1 MATAQP
7 ISFNAAESQDFPMGS
22 GSFTGQNGSFNPSSF
37 TRQFM
42 GSPISFRSGSFGSRF
57 YPGMSPGQL
66 LGPLE
71 YVSFYSLFC
80 ARTVRMGLQG
90 A

>member
-7 ISFNAAESQDFPMGS
+7 ISFPQSDSQDFTMAS
-22 GSFTGQNGSFNPSSF
+22 GSFTGQNGSFNAASYA
-37 TRQFM
+37 RQFT
-42 GSPISFRSGSFGSRF
+42 GSPMSFRSGSFGSRF

-71 YVSFYSLFC
+71 
-80 ARTVRMGLQG
+80 
-90 A
+90 